1 MSIAEGVSVRVAYK
15 ANVAGTMATSA
26 EADTSTIPGAS
37 SAQILRRVAS
47 TLDLTKDTYESAEI
61 RADRQVADF
70 RHGIRRVA
78 GAIQGEL
85 SPKTYFPFLEA
96 THRDTATAG
105 VALDETDLTS
115 VAADSGTAKLT
126 FGGGD
131 PVALGL
137 GVGMIIRF
145 TGLSEA
151 ANNDRN
157 FTVLSFGG
165 ASNREVTVAPA
176 PTTMGAD
183 SDFDMT
189 VPGKTTIVPASGHVR
204 RLFTFEHYHDDLD
217 IARLFTECRVHGY
230 RLSLP
235 ATGMAT
241 IEIPVMGRGM
251 RVLTAGDAPYFTTP
265 TAAGTEGIAA
275 AVNGVLLVGGS
286 VVGVVTA
293 VEINAEVAASGPA
306 VVGQNFVPD
315 IILGRFRLTGQVT
328 ALFDSATLLSNF
340 LDESEVALL
349 VRLDAS
355 SAANTAAVSIYLPR
369 IKFGGAAVPA
379 QGEGEQTVTLP
390 FQALLYGGAAPGVP
404 ATTIRIHD
412 TAAS

>member
-15 ANVAGTMATSA
+15 ANISGTMTTNA
-26 EADTSTIPGAS
+26 EADTATIPGAS
-37 SAQILRRVAS
+37 SAQILRRVGS

-78 GAIQGEL
+78 GAISGEL
-85 SPKTYFPFLEA
+85 SPGTYFPFIEA
-96 THRDTATAG
+96 TNRDTSTAG
-105 VALDETDLTS
+105 PVLDESDFTS
-115 VAADSGTAKLT
+115 VVADNATSKFT
-126 FGGGD
+126 FGAGD

-137 GVGMIIRF
+137 GVGMVIRF
-145 TGLSEA
+145 TNLSVA
-151 ANNDRN
+151 ANNATN
-157 FTVLSFGG
+157 FTILSFGG
-165 ASNREVTVAPA
+165 TSNREVTVTPA
-176 PTTMGAD
+176 PTDNVSD
-183 SDFDMT
+183 SAFTLT

-204 RLFTFEHYHDDLD
+204 RLFTFEHYHEDLD

-230 RLSLP
+230 RMSLP

-251 RVLTAGDAPYFTTP
+251 KVLETSASPYFTSP
-265 TAAGTEGIAA
+265 TAAGTTGIAA
-275 AVNGVLLVGGS
+275 AVNGVLLVGGTA
-286 VVGVVTA
+286 VGVVTA
-293 VEINAEVAASGPA
+293 VELNAEVAGSAPA

-315 IILGRFRLTGQVT
+315 IILGRFRLSGQVT

-340 LDESEVALL
+340 LNESEVGLL

-355 SAANTAAVSIYLPR
+355 SSANTDAVSIYLPR

-379 QGEGEQTVTLP
+379 TGEGEQTVTLP
-390 FQALLYGGAAPGVP
+390 FTALLYSGATAGVP
-404 ATTIRIHD
+404 ASTIRIHD
-412 TAAS
+412 TAAA

>member
-1 MSIAEGVSVRVAYK
+1 MTIAEGVSVRVAYK
-15 ANVAGTMATSA
+15 ANVAGTMATNV
-26 EADTSTIPGAS
+26 EADTTTIPGAS

-85 SPKTYFPFLEA
+85 SPGTYFPFLEA
-96 THRDTATAG
+96 TNRDTATAG
-105 VALDETDLTS
+105 VVLDETDLTTC
-115 VAADSGTAKLT
+115 VADNATSKFT
-126 FGGGD
+126 FSGGD

-137 GVGMIIRF
+137 GVGMVFRF
-145 TGLSEA
+145 TDLSVA
-151 ANNDRN
+151 GNNATN
-157 FTVLSFGG
+157 FTILSFGG
-165 ASNREVTVAPA
+165 TSNREVTVTPA
-176 PTTMGAD
+176 PIDNGAD
-183 SDFDMT
+183 SDFTLT
-189 VPGKTTIVPASGHVR
+189 VPGKTTVVPLSGHVR
-204 RLFTFEHYHDDLD
+204 RLFTFEHYHEDLD

-230 RLSLP
+230 RMSLP

-251 RVLTAGDAPYFTTP
+251 KVLETSAAPYFSGP
-265 TAAGTEGIAA
+265 TAAGTTGIAA
-275 AVNGVLLVGGS
+275 AVNGVLLVGGTP
-286 VVGVVTA
+286 VGVVTA
-293 VEINAEVAASGPA
+293 VELNAEVAGSAPA

-328 ALFDSATLLSNF
+328 ALFDSATLLNNF
-340 LDESEVALL
+340 LNESEVGLL

-355 SAANTAAVSIYLPR
+355 SAVNTDAISIYLPR

-390 FQALLYGGAAPGVP
+390 FTALLYDGAAAGVP
-404 ATTIRIHD
+404 VTTIRIHD
-412 TAAS
+412 TAAT